1 MHIQADCLNYMNN
14 YKIITNSRTP
24 KCIKCGGKVYLDETI
39 DTAIKIN
46 NCTRNKYI
54 KTKYNEFKAF
64 IKNNNYSNSHNDY
77 KKSNV
82 KLYRNLATLK
92 ISKDCEKSI
101 SFLNVLVC
109 NTCYT
114 EYYVG
119 KYKDKYKI
127 TEDD

>member
-1 MHIQADCLNYMNN
+1 MDN

-24 KCIKCGGKVYLDETI
+24 KCMKCGGIVTLEEII

-54 KTKYNEFKAF
+54 KTKSIEFKSF
-64 IKNNNYSNSHNDY
+64 VKNNNYANSYNDY
-77 KKSNV
+77 IGSNV
-82 KLYRNLATLK
+82 KLYRNLTALK

-109 NTCYT
+109 EGCYT

-119 KYKDKYKI
+119 KYKDKYEI
-127 TEDD
+127 FGDD